1 MTPSKNI
8 PNKPADDA
16 KPAEGVENAPKV
28 APQPT
33 QTDISKAEAQRVDV
47 NKTETEPTIEK
58 SETTE
63 LKSVKEVAGE
73 VLAGRWGANYA
84 IAAQKLEEAGYDTD
98 AVWAEYTRRK
108 AAGAPYAF

>member
-1 MTPSKNI
+1 MTPAKNT
-8 PNKPADDA
+8 PSTSGKDDKA
-16 KPAEGVENAPKV
+16 NTGVENAPKT
-28 APQPT
+28 A
-33 QTDISKAEAQRVDV
+33 AEQKQESAETSQNVSADTNVDQSV
-47 NKTETEPTIEK
+47 
-58 SETTE
+58 ETTEKPE

>member
-1 MTPSKNI
+1 MTPSKNTS
-8 PNKPADDA
+8 NKLADDV
-16 KPAEGVENAPKV
+16 KPAEGAENAPKV
-28 APQPT
+28 DPQPT
-33 QTDISKAEAQRVDV
+33 ETD
-47 NKTETEPTIEK
+47 IEK
-58 SETTE
+58 SE